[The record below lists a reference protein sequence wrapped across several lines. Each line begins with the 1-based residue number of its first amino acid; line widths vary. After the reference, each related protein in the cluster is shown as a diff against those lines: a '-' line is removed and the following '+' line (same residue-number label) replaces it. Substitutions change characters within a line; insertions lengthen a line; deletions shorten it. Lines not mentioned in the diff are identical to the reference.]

1 MVSEVVGVRFA
12 RAGKVEYFD
21 PSGLELSAGDE
32 VLVETEDGPREG
44 RVVIAPAQVV
54 HSDLRGPLEPVLSKA
69 GGAPVEPSKRASSGN
84 GLS

>member
-54 HSDLRGPLEPVLSKA
+54 HSDLRGPLEQVLSKA
-69 GGAPVEPSKRASSGN
+69 CGEPVEPSKRASSGN

>member
-1 MVSEVVGVRFA
+1 MPEVVGVRFA

-32 VLVETEDGPREG
+32 VLVETEDGPRAG

-69 GGAPVEPSKRASSGN
+69 CGESVEPSKGAGSGN
-84 GLS
+84 SRS